1 MSYMK
6 IHELIIIGA
15 GPGGYRAAFMAADLG
30 MKVTLIDP
38 EVNPGGV
45 CLYRGCIPTKALLHL
60 AKIKKEA
67 EDAREMGLNFST
79 LEMDMEKIR
88 DWKNQVVKKL
98 TDGLGQLV
106 KARKIN
112 YIRGYASFTG
122 PNTIHLKQNNGETEE
137 ISFEQAI
144 IATGVKPVKLPGID
158 YHLQGIMTPEQALEL
173 KESPHRLLI
182 IGGGYI
188 GLEMATIYHS
198 LGSKVSIAELTSGFM
213 PGMDRDLV
221 AEYRKSGEK
230 IFEEFFLE
238 TRVLEIKKSEKLL
251 RVTFEN
257 KQKKKFSKTYDQVLI
272 AVGQKPD
279 TDSLGLEKIPLE
291 PDEKGFIKVD
301 EQQRTT
307 CQNIFAIGD
316 ITGPPLLAHKASYE
330 GMVAAEVLAGKK
342 SGNEAK
348 TIPSVIYTEPE
359 IATCGLSEKQAKEN
373 GLDYQVVKFPWSASG
388 RATAMHEKT
397 GFTKLIINRKDE
409 RLLGAGIVGKNA
421 GDLIPE
427 LVLAIEMSA
436 TAGDIALTIH
446 PHPTLGETIM
456 EAAELFYGHPAHIF
470 MKNKKE

>member
-1 MSYMK
+1 MSNMK
-6 IHELIIIGA
+6 THELIIIGA

-67 EDAREMGLNFST
+67 EEASEMGLNFSPP
-79 LEMDMEKIR
+79 EMDLEKIR

-98 TDGLGQLV
+98 TGGLGQLV
-106 KARKIN
+106 KARKIS

-122 PNTIHLKQNNGETEE
+122 PNTIHLKADSGETEE
-137 ISFEQAI
+137 ISFKQAI

-158 YHLQGIMTPEQALEL
+158 YQTQGIMTPEQALEL
-173 KESPHRLLI
+173 KESPGRLLI

-198 LGSKVSIAELTSGFM
+198 LGSKVSIAELTDGFM

-221 AEYRKSGEK
+221 AEYRKTGEK
-230 IFEEFFLE
+230 TFDEFFPE
-238 TRVLEIKKSEKLL
+238 TRVLEIKKNDKLL
-251 RVTFEN
+251 RVTFGD

-272 AVGQKPD
+272 SVGQKPD
-279 TDSLGLEKIPLE
+279 TGSLGLEKIPLE

-301 EQQRTT
+301 RQQRTT
-307 CQNIFAIGD
+307 CPNIFAIGD

-330 GMVAAEVLAGKK
+330 GMVAAEVVAGKK
-342 SGNEAK
+342 SGNDAK
-348 TIPSVIYTEPE
+348 TIPAVIYTEPE
-359 IATCGLSEKQAKEN
+359 IATCGLSEKQAKEKE
-373 GLDYQVVKFPWSASG
+373 LDYQVVKFPWSASG

-427 LVLAIEMSA
+427 LALAIEMSA
-436 TAGDIALTIH
+436 TARDIALTIH

-470 MKNKKE
+470 MKNKKQ